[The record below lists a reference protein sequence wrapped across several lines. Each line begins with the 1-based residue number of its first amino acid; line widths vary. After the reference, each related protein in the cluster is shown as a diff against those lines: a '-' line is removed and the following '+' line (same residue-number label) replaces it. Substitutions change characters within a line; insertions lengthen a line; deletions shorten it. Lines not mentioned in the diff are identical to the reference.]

1 MLWQYY
7 GHLEEPN
14 MADRLIANLRTSN
27 VPLAGVRGSEFS
39 CFALLEGPRVKHF
52 VRMATRA
59 GSIFSKGESYRIE
72 TRALRDFASN
82 SPKVRPIFVSNRNP
96 LAIWLNYV
104 LHHLGKT
111 HPRYLPEVKVDI
123 DPFAASLFA
132 IDKLLKT
139 ASKSSKTRRP
149 SGLEQ
154 TRFRIALSFPGQHR
168 PYIEKV
174 ASILRNKLGDGAVF
188 YDIYYQAQL
197 ARPNLDVLLQRIYR
211 RNSDL
216 IVVFLCEDYVHKEWC
231 GLEWRAIRDII
242 KESHDDKIMLLRFDR
257 ASVPGLFGIDGYVD
271 ISEWSASQTADAI
284 IGRLQSMAIDP

>member
-1 MLWQYY
+1 MRARAKRSELLRLQDAFESEAAQFHDLSLSILYLTQQQPYINLPFRSTNHLIMLWQYY

-174 ASILRNKLGDGAVF
+174 
-188 YDIYYQAQL
+188 
-197 ARPNLDVLLQRIYR
+197 
-211 RNSDL
+211 
-216 IVVFLCEDYVHKEWC
+216 
-231 GLEWRAIRDII
+231 
-242 KESHDDKIMLLRFDR
+242 
-257 ASVPGLFGIDGYVD
+257 
-271 ISEWSASQTADAI
+271 
-284 IGRLQSMAIDP
+284 